1 MSTPRMPPRFVP
13 TLTDVVPAPPD
24 LPPLPP
30 PAPPPLPEAPPA
42 LQLLPIV
49 LADEAAPAGGA
60 PDAVT
65 LAFPDGE
72 EPLAQRLRELIE
84 QRLQQALQAALQ
96 DLEPLMHEALAQLLA
111 DEAGRPRA
119 APGEDDRAG
128 R

>member
-30 PAPPPLPEAPPA
+30 PAPPLPEAPPA

-72 EPLAQRLRELIE
+72 EPLVQRLRELIE

-96 DLEPLMHEALAQLLA
+96 DLEPLMHEALAQVLA
-111 DEAGRPRA
+111 DEAGRPQA